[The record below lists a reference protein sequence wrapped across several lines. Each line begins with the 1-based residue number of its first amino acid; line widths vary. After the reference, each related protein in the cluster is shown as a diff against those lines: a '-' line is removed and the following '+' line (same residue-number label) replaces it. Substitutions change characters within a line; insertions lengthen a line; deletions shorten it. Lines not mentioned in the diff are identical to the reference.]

1 MKPGDLRPDSVGR
14 CDEGALGPRVFRFV
28 FCKPKTRLN
37 LFKSKGYEPDSKPR
51 VFGFE
56 AKVFGL
62 KPKVFELK
70 PKVLGFE
77 VYKVLL
83 QA

>member
-1 MKPGDLRPDSVGR
+1 MKPGDLRPDAVRR
-14 CDEGALGPRVFRFV
+14 CGEGALGPRVFRFV
-28 FCKPKTRLN
+28 FCKFKTRLN
-37 LFKSKGYEPDSKPR
+37 LFKSKGYEPDLKLK

-62 KPKVFELK
+62 KPKV
-70 PKVLGFE
+70 LGFE
-77 VYKVLL
+77 VYKLLL

>member
-1 MKPGDLRPDSVGR
+1 
-14 CDEGALGPRVFRFV
+14 VFRFV

-37 LFKSKGYEPDSKPR
+37 LFKSEVYEPDSKPR
-51 VFGFE
+51 VFGFK

-62 KPKVFELK
+62 KPKVLGFEQKVLGLK
-70 PKVLGFE
+70 QKVLGFKG
-77 VYKVLL
+77 YKVSL

>member
-1 MKPGDLRPDSVGR
+1 MKLGDLRPDAVGR
-14 CDEGALGPRVFRFV
+14 CGEGALGPRVFRFV

-37 LFKSKGYEPDSKPR
+37 LFKSTFYEPD
-51 VFGFE
+51 
-56 AKVFGL
+56 L
-62 KPKVFELK
+62 KPKVFGIEANVFGLK

-77 VYKVLL
+77 VYKLLL